1 MIRRPPRSTLFPYTT
16 LFRSSRSST
25 GPPTACS
32 ESGLGA
38 PVRAPIGDQP
48 LARQRRQ
55 ALADLERCLF
65 RCKKLELAVDGI
77 RLTSPAASTVTSV
90 ALQMMRDRKSVV

>member
-1 MIRRPPRSTLFPYTT
+1 MPSTANSSFLH
-16 LFRSSRSST
+16 LKRHLSRS
-25 GPPTACS
+25 ARAWRRCLA
-32 ESGLGA
+32 SGWS
-38 PVRAPIGDQP
+38 PIGDQP

-65 RCKKLELAVDGI
+65 SCKKLELAVDGI

-90 ALQMMRDRKSVV
+90 ALQMMSFLFVGQLDVKNVL